1 MCDTIYSIDVF
12 LFCCFILVCRRNI
25 FSASILLS
33 LAFEIIIF
41 FLLKVSDD
49 VDLEHISRLTDG
61 FSGSDLREL
70 CRNAALYRV
79 RDYCKE
85 ESKMESQPER

>member
-1 MCDTIYSIDVF
+1 M
-12 LFCCFILVCRRNI
+12 
-25 FSASILLS
+25 
-33 LAFEIIIF
+33 
-41 FLLKVSDD
+41 SDD
-49 VDLEHISRLTDG
+49 VDLDHISRLTDG

-70 CRNAALYRV
+70 CRIAALYRV

>member
-1 MCDTIYSIDVF
+1 M
-12 LFCCFILVCRRNI
+12 
-25 FSASILLS
+25 
-33 LAFEIIIF
+33 
-41 FLLKVSDD
+41 SDD
-49 VDLEHISRLTDG
+49 VDMEHIAKLTDG

-85 ESKMESQPER
+85 ESKMEAQTGR